1 MEVYETVKHWAEEIR
16 ENPRPVLIE
25 CMTFRMR
32 GHEEASGTAYYPEG
46 LIDSWE
52 PMDPITQYENFLKEK
67 GILTDELI
75 QKTREELSQHVI
87 SEFEIADAY
96 PKIIPDLETE
106 LNDVYAILQMKKFL
120 QRKLKSIEK
129 FDSSMRLP
137 KLWMNLCKDI
147 LIW

>member
-1 MEVYETVKHWAEEIR
+1 MKSFKDKGVGYGIDAVSIDGNNLMEVYETVKHWAEEIR

-52 PMDPITQYENFLKEK
+52 PMDPITQFENFLKEK

-75 QKTREELSQHVI
+75 QKTREKLSQHVI

-96 PKIIPDLETE
+96 RSEEHTSELQSRGHLVCRLLLE
-106 LNDVYAILQMKKFL
+106 KKKT
-120 QRKLKSIEK
+120 Q
-129 FDSSMRLP
+129 
-137 KLWMNLCKDI
+137 
-147 LIW
+147 